1 MLQKDRSMLTIGS
14 FALACVTI
22 LGCVLWA
29 CAKDIDQIDGYA
41 ASGRP
46 KVDREDIH

>member
-1 MLQKDRSMLTIGS
+1 MLTIGL

-41 ASGRP
+41 ATGRP
-46 KVDREDIH
+46 EMDREDIH